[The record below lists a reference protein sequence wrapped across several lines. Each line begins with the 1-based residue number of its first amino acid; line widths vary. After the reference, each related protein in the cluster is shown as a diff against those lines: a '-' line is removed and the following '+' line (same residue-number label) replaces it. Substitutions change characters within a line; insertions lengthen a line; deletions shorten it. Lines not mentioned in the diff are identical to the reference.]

1 MNPSN
6 CRSTLLTFRYRHTI
20 SSADPPVG
28 SGRRIEP
35 AMGREHARGS
45 AGESRGTIA
54 VIDKLN
60 YPRKL
65 PARCDF
71 CDRIAGGG
79 NSKGILNP
87 LRKIALVKVGAVS
100 VANRGAAAKAIKMP
114 DMRMACS
121 GRPGENFI
129 GRDLGENGST

>member
-1 MNPSN
+1 MAACYESFQLSSDIINVPLPSYN
-6 CRSTLLTFRYRHTI
+6 LKRG
-20 SSADPPVG
+20 SASG

-65 PARCDF
+65 PSRCDF
-71 CDRIAGGG
+71 CDRSAGGG

-87 LRKIALVKVGAVS
+87 LRKIAMVGRVKVGCGVS
-100 VANRGAAAKAIKMP
+100 SQPRRGWEG
-114 DMRMACS
+114 C
-121 GRPGENFI
+121 
-129 GRDLGENGST
+129 

>member
-1 MNPSN
+1 MNLST

-65 PARCDF
+65 PSRCDF

-87 LRKIALVKVGAVS
+87 LRKTRAGKAGKG
-100 VANRGAAAKAIKMP
+100 RGRCQQPTEERLLRLLKCRI
-114 DMRMACS
+114 
-121 GRPGENFI
+121 
-129 GRDLGENGST
+129 

>member
-65 PARCDF
+65 PSRCDF

-87 LRKIALVKVGAVS
+87 LRKIALVGLVKVGGGVS
-100 VANRGAAAKAIKMP
+100 SQPR
-114 DMRMACS
+114 S
-121 GRPGENFI
+121 GCRLLKCRI
-129 GRDLGENGST
+129 

>member
-65 PARCDF
+65 PSRCDF

-87 LRKIALVKVGAVS
+87 LRKNRAGKGRGGVS
-100 VANRGAAAKAIKMP
+100 SQPR
-114 DMRMACS
+114 S
-121 GRPGENFI
+121 GC
-129 GRDLGENGST
+129 